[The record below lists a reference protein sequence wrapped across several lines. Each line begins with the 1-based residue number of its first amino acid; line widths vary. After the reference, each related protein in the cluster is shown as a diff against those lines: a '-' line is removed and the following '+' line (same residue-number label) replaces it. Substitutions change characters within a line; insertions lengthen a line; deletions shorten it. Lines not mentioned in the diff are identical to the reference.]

1 MRFGFTLVEVLIA
14 TVIASVAG
22 LALLKANSSNTHL
35 FTKLTGYSQA
45 SEELSLVGIHADK
58 RFNHTT
64 KSLYDIL
71 DKKYDVVN
79 DDLRKYLKS
88 TKYAYNETLVDTIS
102 FGEEEAE
109 EKSAASETP
118 DTDGATSA
126 PLIQFELI
134 KVSIKNDSLHGAILK
149 VRPL

>member
-1 MRFGFTLVEVLIA
+1 MRFGFTLIEVLIA

-22 LALLKANSSNTHL
+22 LALLKTNSSNTHL
-35 FTKLTGYSQA
+35 FTKLRGYSQA
-45 SEELSLVGIHADK
+45 SEELSLAGIHADK

-71 DKKYDVVN
+71 DKKFDVVN
-79 DDLRKYLKS
+79 DDLRKYLKT
-88 TKYAYNETLVDTIS
+88 TKYAYNETLVDTIV

-109 EKSAASETP
+109 SSSEAP
-118 DTDGATSA
+118 ETSDAEGTTNA

-134 KVSIKNDSLHGAILK
+134 KVSIKNDFLHGAILK